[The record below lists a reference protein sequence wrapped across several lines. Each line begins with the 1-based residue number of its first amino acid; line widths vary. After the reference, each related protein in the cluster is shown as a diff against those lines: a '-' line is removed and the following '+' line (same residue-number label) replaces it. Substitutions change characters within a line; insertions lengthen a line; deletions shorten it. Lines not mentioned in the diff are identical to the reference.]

1 MEMITDLRCR
11 LKRSLMK
18 RNDGEIDGVVIMSND
33 LDKEKGESFSG
44 LRLSLWKLLFH
55 TSMHTMIT
63 SKLLGFSK

>member
-44 LRLSLWKLLFH
+44 FDFLSGNCYFILVC
-55 TSMHTMIT
+55 IP
-63 SKLLGFSK
+63 